1 MSTVALVN
9 KSFELKTSHLMLAL
23 FAGVLF
29 TTWIMQ
35 NFILTRDVYY
45 NLYSEQLEPQR
56 IDEFVTAV
64 KGFYIWNYFIGPL
77 FLLIRLAFV
86 TLLVQLPLVF
96 KFVDI
101 SFAKLYRIV
110 ALAFVP
116 LLLLSF
122 IKILWLLWIPNYEIT
137 EHILSLIPFS
147 INNFIDAENYP
158 KHIYAFLGNFNLF
171 EAAWGIILTTG
182 LSRLT
187 KLKKVDAAII
197 VLCIWTLIFVFQFV
211 LITYVN
217 KINS

>member
-1 MSTVALVN
+1 MSTIALAK
-9 KSFELKTSHLMLAL
+9 KSFDLKTSHLMLAL
-23 FAGVLF
+23 ITGVLL
-29 TTWIMQ
+29 TTWVMQ

-64 KGFYIWNYFIGPL
+64 KGFSIWNYFIGPL
-77 FLLIRLAFV
+77 FLLIRLTFV

-96 KFVDI
+96 KFVDV

-116 LLLLSF
+116 LLILSL
-122 IKILWLLWIPNYEIT
+122 IKTLWLLWIPNYEIT
-137 EHILSLIPFS
+137 EHILTFIPFS
-147 INNFIDAENYP
+147 INNFMDAENYP

-171 EAAWGIILTTG
+171 EAAWGIILSAG

-187 KLKKVDAAII
+187 KLKKEDAAII

-211 LITYVN
+211 LITYIN